1 MANTQNAALK
11 RIHSLLDEGSFVEI
25 GAYVTGRSAANDPTE
40 DKNGD
45 GVITGYGTIDSCLVY
60 VYAQDAAYMGGSV
73 GEMHAKKISKIYDM
87 AMNMGAPVVAL
98 VDCAGVRLTEGND
111 SLYSFGQMFAHQ
123 AKASGVIPQI
133 TAVFGTC
140 GGGMSVSAS
149 MSDFV
154 FMESSNGKLF
164 LNSPNAVEGNYEE
177 KCDTA
182 SAKYQSEVT
191 GLCDFAGTEDEIF
204 AGIRELLSVLPEN
217 NERYNASYSD
227 CDDDLNRAVDGIE
240 AVKDKADMVRAIADN
255 GIFVEVKKTHA
266 VSMTTGFI
274 RLNGQTIGVVANND
288 RLIDHFGAKK
298 AIKFVNF
305 CDAFNI
311 PVLTLTDVDGFAHD
325 ENNEI
330 NLARALGKLTYTYAK
345 SNVPKV
351 TVITGHAYGT
361 AGVVMNTKAVG
372 SDIVYAWTNAEMGF
386 MDKELLK
393 KISDDTAD
401 GNVNAALYN
410 ARRGYVDDIIVPNE
424 TRQRVIAA
432 FEMLYTKTDAEI
444 FRKHGTI

>member
-164 LNSPNAVEGNYEE
+164 LNSPNA
-177 KCDTA
+177 C
-182 SAKYQSEVT
+182 
-191 GLCDFAGTEDEIF
+191 L
-204 AGIRELLSVLPEN
+204 
-217 NERYNASYSD
+217 
-227 CDDDLNRAVDGIE
+227 
-240 AVKDKADMVRAIADN
+240 
-255 GIFVEVKKTHA
+255 
-266 VSMTTGFI
+266 
-274 RLNGQTIGVVANND
+274 
-288 RLIDHFGAKK
+288 
-298 AIKFVNF
+298 
-305 CDAFNI
+305 
-311 PVLTLTDVDGFAHD
+311 
-325 ENNEI
+325 
-330 NLARALGKLTYTYAK
+330 
-345 SNVPKV
+345 
-351 TVITGHAYGT
+351 
-361 AGVVMNTKAVG
+361 
-372 SDIVYAWTNAEMGF
+372 
-386 MDKELLK
+386 
-393 KISDDTAD
+393 
-401 GNVNAALYN
+401 
-410 ARRGYVDDIIVPNE
+410 
-424 TRQRVIAA
+424 
-432 FEMLYTKTDAEI
+432 LYTSPSPRD
-444 FRKHGTI
+444 